1 MKAIILAA
9 GRGSRMNH
17 LTNDKPKCL
26 IKINGKKLLEWQLE
40 AIREAG
46 INEIGIVTGYKREM
60 LSDYKLT
67 EFFNPDWETSQMFN
81 SLNCAKNWLEQ
92 YPCIVSYSD
101 ILYNESA
108 IQSIMNSE
116 EEINL
121 TYDINWEKL
130 WRKRFEDPL
139 VDAETFRL
147 NDDGSLAEIGKK
159 PSSINDIQG
168 QFMGLLKFS
177 PNGWKKIE
185 EIIENLNSEEIKK
198 LYMTDILQMLIE
210 SNKVRIIPTPYKN
223 FWGEFDSIKDI
234 EIITETLY
242 SLN

>member
-17 LTNDKPKCL
+17 LTYDKPKCL

-223 FWGEFDSIKDI
+223 FWE
-234 EIITETLY
+234 
-242 SLN
+242 SLIQLRI